1 MVYSE
6 LYYNATLS
14 VIDNPSKHFI
24 AYSLENKVLNIV
36 YTDIIRIYR
45 TRFWCTQYT
54 RWHIITV

>member
-45 TRFWCTQYT
+45 TRF
-54 RWHIITV
+54 